1 MSVARLISVLVLI
14 SCLSGT
20 APAQSIERIPAG
32 FGSGEKALD
41 KLIEF
46 PDIST
51 KLDKTFVCQGILKAN
66 GRLADGACY
75 IVEPRDA
82 PYVAAINKAAK
93 KAQFTPARYNGKN
106 VGVYYQYL
114 VRFSRAD
121 DENRIR
127 LYANHAYPENHDA
140 YGDDYIAAQRVL
152 TREIWQRV
160 CPSRSRFVVLARAH
174 VAYDGII
181 SSIAITHG
189 SGISISK
196 QCEQAI
202 VTTMENSI
210 YMPAYADGESVPSS
224 YLEAFG
230 N

>member
-1 MSVARLISVLVLI
+1 MTIARLVSVVILAT
-14 SCLSGT
+14 CLSGT
-20 APAQSIERIPAG
+20 AKPQSIERIPAG

-46 PDIST
+46 PDIAT

-66 GRLADGACY
+66 GRLDDGGCY

-82 PYVAAINKAAK
+82 PYVTAINKAAK
-93 KAQFTPARYNGKN
+93 KAHFKPARYNGKN
-106 VGVYYQYL
+106 VGVYYQYR
-114 VRFSRAD
+114 VRLSRTD
-121 DENRIR
+121 DEKRIR
-127 LYANHAYPENHDA
+127 LYANQAYPENRDA
-140 YGDDYIAAQRVL
+140 YGDNYIAAQRVFM
-152 TREIWQRV
+152 REKWQKV
-160 CPSRSRFVVLARAH
+160 CPSRSKFVVLARAH

-210 YMPAYADGESVPSS
+210 YMPAYSDGESVPSS